1 MNAEDQEQRRVH
13 LVRVLGSSEGHAD
26 GAMEQGKGETTS
38 IVQIAEDLGS
48 MCWVNAERAPA
59 EAHPHACLVMFNQS

>member
-1 MNAEDQEQRRVH
+1 VNAEDREQRCVH

-38 IVQIAEDLGS
+38 VAQIAKDLGS
-48 MCWVNAERAPA
+48 M
-59 EAHPHACLVMFNQS
+59 